1 MIEKKEEK
9 NKQSFDLAPL
19 KEVSDDINAKLAER
33 QELKNPSP
41 LEKKRGNRKAVAS
54 DSLDDFLSN
63 LSAGSLAKN
72 TEYWDSLTIKNH
84 FECFQR
90 WVFAICSVHTTWEM
104 NVRGYN
110 HLMSDLS
117 WTLSKEG
124 LEQVIKT
131 SGLGMYHR
139 RNRGLWELIDGF
151 RSNPDEFYKQDDETW
166 VEARNRLVGRIFGLG
181 YAKTTFAL
189 TLSFPTQAQL
199 VCLDVHILRFMG
211 HDKDGTPNK
220 AFYLEMEQK
229 WLETC
234 AKYKI
239 NPAVAREM
247 YWDRVQNK
255 RSPRYWSYCLEK

>member
-1 MIEKKEEK
+1 MIEKQEEK
-9 NKQSFDLAPL
+9 TTQQFDLGLLIEA
-19 KEVSDDINAKLAER
+19 KDGVNAKIAEG
-33 QELKNPSP
+33 QEVANYDPSLKS
-41 LEKKRGNRKAVAS
+41 KGNRKPTAS
-54 DSLDDFLSN
+54 DSLDKFLGN
-63 LSAGSLAKN
+63 LSAGALTKN

-90 WVFAICSVHTTWEM
+90 WVFAICSVHTTWES
-104 NVRGYN
+104 NVRGYE

-124 LEQVIKT
+124 LEEKIKT

-139 RNRGLWELIDGF
+139 RNRGLWELVEGF
-151 RSNPDEFYKQDDETW
+151 RANPNEFYKQDDETW
-166 VEARNRLVGRIFGLG
+166 IEARNRLVGRIFGLG
-181 YAKTTFAL
+181 YAKTTFAI

-211 HDKDGTPNK
+211 YDKDGTPNK
-220 AFYLEMEQK
+220 QFYLDMEQK
-229 WLETC
+229 WLDTC

-247 YWDRVQNK
+247 YWDRVQNR

>member
-1 MIEKKEEK
+1 MIVKKEEK
-9 NKQSFDLAPL
+9 LDLTLLEKHIKQARENPL
-19 KEVSDDINAKLAER
+19 KSGTKT
-33 QELKNPSP
+33 K
-41 LEKKRGNRKAVAS
+41 GNRKAVAS
-54 DSLDDFLSN
+54 SNLNEILSN
-63 LSAGSLAKN
+63 LSAVALAKK

-104 NVRGYN
+104 NVKGYN
-110 HLMSDLS
+110 FLMSDLS
-117 WTLSKEG
+117 WTISKKR
-124 LEQVIKT
+124 LEEVVHA
-131 SGLGMYHR
+131 SGLGMHTR
-139 RNRGLWELIDGF
+139 RIKGLWQLVEGF
-151 RSNPDEFYKQDDETW
+151 RDNPKEFYKKELETW
-166 VEARNRLVGRIFGLG
+166 VEARNRLVGRIYGLG

-211 HDKDGTPNK
+211 YDRDGTPNK
-220 AFYLEMEQK
+220 QFYLDMEQK

-234 AKYKI
+234 AKYKV